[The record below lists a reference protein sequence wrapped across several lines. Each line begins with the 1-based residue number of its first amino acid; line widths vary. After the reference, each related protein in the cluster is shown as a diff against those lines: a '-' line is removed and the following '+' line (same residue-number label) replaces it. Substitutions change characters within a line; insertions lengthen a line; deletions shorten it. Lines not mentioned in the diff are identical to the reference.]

1 MSKRAKGAGP
11 QATPIAIIGMG
22 CMFPKARDLKEYWR
36 LLRTGGDGITDT
48 PATHWGIGDYFDAD
62 PKTPDMTYCHRGG
75 FIPPV
80 PFDPTEFGIPP
91 TILEATDTS
100 QLLGLVIAKRALEDA
115 GYGESREF
123 NRERV
128 GVILGITGLQE
139 LALPLGARLGHP
151 VWRKALA
158 EAGVDPDVAEDVVVR
173 IADGYV
179 GWQENSFPGLLGN
192 VVAGRIANRLN
203 LRGTNCVVDA
213 ACASSLSAVHL
224 AMLELATGRSDMAI
238 AGGVDTLNDIFM
250 YMCFSKTPAL
260 SPTGDARPFADS
272 ADGTV
277 LGEGIGML
285 VLKRLPDAQR
295 DGDRIYAVI
304 RSMGTSSDGRS
315 QSIYA
320 PHAGGQARA
329 LRNAYELAD
338 VDPDS
343 ITLIE
348 AHGTG
353 TKVGDA
359 VEFDALRTVFREAAP
374 DGTWCALGSVK
385 SQIGHTKAA
394 AGAAGLI
401 KTALALYHRALP
413 PTIKVDAPNAKM
425 AIEDSPFFLNTR
437 MRPWLT
443 VGESPRRAGV
453 SSFGFG
459 GSNFHAVLEEHEATL
474 PEPAW
479 DGSVEIIALSADTI
493 DGLQANLSEWQKR
506 VADEWFD
513 HRSLAWHAA
522 ESRRAFD
529 ASRPH
534 RLLLVVEEAAAL
546 SQQLE
551 QASSRLLSNAGQASW
566 SVTNTYYGSGP
577 AEGLVAFLFP
587 GQGSQH
593 VDMARELAC
602 TFPEMQAALARADAA
617 AETADTRINTAVY
630 PTPTFDEALRE
641 RQAQA
646 LTRTDIAQ
654 PALGAIALGM
664 ADVLRRFGVKPDLA
678 AGHSYGELVALFAAG
693 VFDESSLH
701 HLSRLRG
708 RLMAAGD
715 GDRGTMLAVKA
726 PLGEIERLI
735 ADGSL
740 DVILAN
746 RNSPTQGVLSGDRA
760 EIARAVD
767 LCKQRGI
774 AATQLNVSGAFHSRL
789 MESAVAP
796 FRQALESVEFLA
808 PRIPVV
814 ATSTAKPYPSDA
826 ASARALLGRQLLE
839 PVDFVGQIE
848 TLYHSGAR
856 TFIEVGPKSVLTGLA
871 DAILDRRGTRCIA
884 VDASAGKRSG
894 VADLARCLCRLAAEG
909 RAVELEKWEKPSVQP
924 RKPRMIVPLVG
935 ANYRAPRAA
944 LEPATATL
952 TQSRDP
958 AQQSR
963 DRKGAGSVNSEIR
976 KGREHDVIA
985 PAPMEL
991 RTTDTLSV
999 PTEKPTA
1006 AEFQSKNVNSPP
1018 MSQPKPPPSPAPQPT
1033 PALVEAMRIVQEGL
1047 QAMQALQQQT
1057 AAAHQRFLES
1067 QEQAHRSIQL
1077 LIENQHR
1084 LLSGGMAQPMSIAAP
1099 MIAQPAPIPQPLP
1112 SPAPSVIVQK
1122 ASAPVMAPPA
1132 PIAPPVVPVA
1142 PPPSKAE
1149 SPRPSI
1155 SPSASAPPATSDIN
1169 NAAVVLDVVCEKTGY
1184 PRDMIDLSMDIE
1196 ADLGID
1202 SIKRVEIVAA
1212 VEERIPGFTGI
1223 KPEYMGSIRTLAEI
1237 VTFIDSGATDP
1248 SRDRKGAGSQ
1258 IAEVKLVPEPEL
1270 PDTNDPHRA
1279 GNLSTAA
1286 FSDTLLDVVAQLTG
1300 YPREMLELGMDMEAD
1315 LGIDSIKRVEI
1326 LAGVE
1331 ARIPEMPTVQPDYMG
1346 SLRTLQQIV
1355 DYCTSRSTKSD
1366 ALIVTPTPSPA
1377 RIVDAPRPQ
1386 PRIAARPVERRVLSL
1401 IDLPALH
1408 AAPLSL
1414 APGSSIGITD
1424 DGTDLSKTLAARL
1437 SAMGFAAS
1445 LIDIRNPP
1453 SAFPHCAG
1461 LIIVAPRR
1469 AGSDALWSLQA
1480 EQFLKSAFAIAKSA
1494 AKSLQSSVATGGA
1507 LFATITRMDGAFGL
1521 FGRDHEPAHGGL
1533 AGLAKTAAHEWPGV
1547 TCKAID
1553 VDAAW
1558 LDIDAITDSLLRE
1571 FAAPGPLEVALGLD
1585 SRRGLRL
1592 DALSTRTAPL
1602 DITDRDVILI
1612 TGGARGVTAETAVAL
1627 ARAARPR
1634 LILLG
1639 RSPAPTPEPSWLA
1652 PLESESDIKQAIL
1665 TNEFAGR
1672 EKPKAADL
1680 QAAYIRYMANREVQR
1695 NLARMTDAGA
1705 QVLYRSVDVRDIVA
1719 IKRVVTEVS
1728 AALGPVTGL
1737 IHAAGVLE
1745 DRLIADKTPEQFDR
1759 VFDTKIVALRNL
1771 LAAVN
1776 PGELR
1781 NVIFFSSVSARFGNR
1796 GQSDYAVANESL
1808 NKIAHRLSI
1817 SLPDCRVR
1825 SLNWGP
1831 WDGGMVGPSLKR
1843 EFVRQG
1849 IDLIPLESGAAAL
1862 VEELANTGEG
1872 IEVILGAGFPE
1883 PTIAPPAPAP
1893 TAATMHFAFERRLDL
1908 ASHTFLRSHVLG
1920 GRPVLPLAMSME
1932 WMAHAAMHAHPG
1944 LRLQG
1949 LDAVRVLRGVAV
1961 DAADTTLAFHVG
1973 DPRRKDSQF
1982 FVNVEMRGHDDQ
1994 AREVVYASATV
2005 ILGSRPAPAPAIPY
2019 SDAVALQKYPRDLRA
2034 AYSEILFHGKDLRG
2048 IQKVDGWSSGGIVA
2062 LVGTAPAPAQWMA
2075 NPLRSDW
2082 LTDPLVI
2089 DSAFQLAIL
2098 WCFEELGMV
2107 SLPSALGSYRQFR
2120 TSFPRDGVTAVLEV
2134 TDHTQKKM
2142 TCDVTFFDLDAA
2154 VVARIEGYEC
2164 TADPSLRAAF
2174 RKAAASI

>member
-62 PKTPDMTYCHRGG
+62 PKSPDMTYCHRGG

-100 QLLGLVIAKRALEDA
+100 QLLGLVIAKQALEDA
-115 GYGESREF
+115 GYGENREF

-158 EAGVDPDVAEDVVVR
+158 EAGVDPDVAEDVVAR

-338 VDPDS
+338 VDPDT

-359 VEFDALRTVFREAAP
+359 VEFDALRTVFREAAS

-425 AIEDSPFFLNTR
+425 AIEESPFFLNTR

-479 DGSVEIIALSADTI
+479 DGSVDIIALSAHTI
-493 DGLQANLSEWQKR
+493 DALQSNVAEWQQR
-506 VADEWFD
+506 AADEWFD
-513 HRSLAWHAA
+513 HRQLAWNAA
-522 ESRRAFD
+522 ESRRSFD
-529 ASRPH
+529 ASGPH
-534 RLLLVVEEAAAL
+534 RLLLVVDDADAL
-546 SQQLE
+546 SQQLDH
-551 QASSRLLSNAGQASW
+551 ASNRLLSNAGQSSW
-566 SVTNTYYGSGP
+566 STTNTYYGSGS
-577 AEGLVAFLFP
+577 ADGLIAFLFP

-602 TFPEMQAALARADAA
+602 TFPEMQAALARADAT

-641 RQAQA
+641 RQAQT

-654 PALGAIALGM
+654 PALGSISLGM
-664 ADVLRRFGVKPDLA
+664 VDVLRRFGVEPDLA

-715 GDRGTMLAVKA
+715 GDLGTMLAVKA

-735 ADGSL
+735 AECAL

-746 RNSPTQGVLSGDRA
+746 RNSPTQGVLSGARA

-789 MESAVAP
+789 MEPAVAP

-856 TFIEVGPKSVLTGLA
+856 TFIEVGPKSALTGLA
-871 DAILDRRGTRCIA
+871 DAILDRRGARCIA

-924 RKPRMIVPLVG
+924 RKPRMVVPLVG
-935 ANYRAPRAA
+935 ANFRAPRPA
-944 LEPATATL
+944 LEPVAV
-952 TQSRDP
+952 SREMEFP
-958 AQQSR
+958 TRTHNEPRAQASGPHTHNEPRAQASGPHTHNEPR
-963 DRKGAGSVNSEIR
+963 AQASGSHADASINEPIFINS
-976 KGREHDVIA
+976 
-985 PAPMEL
+985 
-991 RTTDTLSV
+991 T
-999 PTEKPTA
+999 
-1006 AEFQSKNVNSPP
+1006 P
-1018 MSQPKPPPSPAPQPT
+1018 MSQPTPPPSSTPQPT

-1047 QAMQALQQQT
+1047 HAMQALQQQT

-1067 QEQAHRSIQL
+1067 QEQAHRSIQS

-1084 LLSGGMAQPMSIAAP
+1084 LLSGGIAQPMSIAAP
-1099 MIAQPAPIPQPLP
+1099 MVVPLAPAPQPSP
-1112 SPAPSVIVQK
+1112 APAPAPSVIVQR
-1122 ASAPVMAPPA
+1122 ASAPVMAPSA

-1142 PPPSKAE
+1142 PQVAPPTARTE
-1149 SPRPSI
+1149 SPRPS
-1155 SPSASAPPATSDIN
+1155 SVPSISAPPATSNTN
-1169 NAAVVLDVVCEKTGY
+1169 NATVVLDVVCEKTGY
-1184 PRDMIDLSMDIE
+1184 PREMIDLAMDIE

-1237 VTFIDSGATDP
+1237 VAFIESSSPSPVAETNQSTRREPGGMSTTRSDSETTTT
-1248 SRDRKGAGSQ
+1248 
-1258 IAEVKLVPEPEL
+1258 IAADSP
-1270 PDTNDPHRA
+1270 TTSI
-1279 GNLSTAA
+1279 STAA
-1286 FSDTLLDVVAQLTG
+1286 FSETLLDVVAQLTG

-1326 LAGVE
+1326 LAGV
-1331 ARIPEMPTVQPDYMG
+1331 R
-1346 SLRTLQQIV
+1346 
-1355 DYCTSRSTKSD
+1355 
-1366 ALIVTPTPSPA
+1366 
-1377 RIVDAPRPQ
+1377 
-1386 PRIAARPVERRVLSL
+1386 
-1401 IDLPALH
+1401 
-1408 AAPLSL
+1408 
-1414 APGSSIGITD
+1414 
-1424 DGTDLSKTLAARL
+1424 
-1437 SAMGFAAS
+1437 
-1445 LIDIRNPP
+1445 
-1453 SAFPHCAG
+1453 
-1461 LIIVAPRR
+1461 
-1469 AGSDALWSLQA
+1469 
-1480 EQFLKSAFAIAKSA
+1480 
-1494 AKSLQSSVATGGA
+1494 
-1507 LFATITRMDGAFGL
+1507 
-1521 FGRDHEPAHGGL
+1521 
-1533 AGLAKTAAHEWPGV
+1533 
-1547 TCKAID
+1547 
-1553 VDAAW
+1553 
-1558 LDIDAITDSLLRE
+1558 
-1571 FAAPGPLEVALGLD
+1571 
-1585 SRRGLRL
+1585 
-1592 DALSTRTAPL
+1592 
-1602 DITDRDVILI
+1602 
-1612 TGGARGVTAETAVAL
+1612 
-1627 ARAARPR
+1627 
-1634 LILLG
+1634 
-1639 RSPAPTPEPSWLA
+1639 
-1652 PLESESDIKQAIL
+1652 
-1665 TNEFAGR
+1665 
-1672 EKPKAADL
+1672 
-1680 QAAYIRYMANREVQR
+1680 
-1695 NLARMTDAGA
+1695 
-1705 QVLYRSVDVRDIVA
+1705 
-1719 IKRVVTEVS
+1719 
-1728 AALGPVTGL
+1728 
-1737 IHAAGVLE
+1737 
-1745 DRLIADKTPEQFDR
+1745 
-1759 VFDTKIVALRNL
+1759 
-1771 LAAVN
+1771 
-1776 PGELR
+1776 
-1781 NVIFFSSVSARFGNR
+1781 
-1796 GQSDYAVANESL
+1796 
-1808 NKIAHRLSI
+1808 
-1817 SLPDCRVR
+1817 
-1825 SLNWGP
+1825 
-1831 WDGGMVGPSLKR
+1831 
-1843 EFVRQG
+1843 
-1849 IDLIPLESGAAAL
+1849 
-1862 VEELANTGEG
+1862 
-1872 IEVILGAGFPE
+1872 
-1883 PTIAPPAPAP
+1883 
-1893 TAATMHFAFERRLDL
+1893 
-1908 ASHTFLRSHVLG
+1908 
-1920 GRPVLPLAMSME
+1920 
-1932 WMAHAAMHAHPG
+1932 
-1944 LRLQG
+1944 
-1949 LDAVRVLRGVAV
+1949 
-1961 DAADTTLAFHVG
+1961 
-1973 DPRRKDSQF
+1973 
-1982 FVNVEMRGHDDQ
+1982 
-1994 AREVVYASATV
+1994 
-2005 ILGSRPAPAPAIPY
+2005 
-2019 SDAVALQKYPRDLRA
+2019 
-2034 AYSEILFHGKDLRG
+2034 
-2048 IQKVDGWSSGGIVA
+2048 
-2062 LVGTAPAPAQWMA
+2062 
-2075 NPLRSDW
+2075 
-2082 LTDPLVI
+2082 
-2089 DSAFQLAIL
+2089 
-2098 WCFEELGMV
+2098 
-2107 SLPSALGSYRQFR
+2107 
-2120 TSFPRDGVTAVLEV
+2120 
-2134 TDHTQKKM
+2134 
-2142 TCDVTFFDLDAA
+2142 
-2154 VVARIEGYEC
+2154 
-2164 TADPSLRAAF
+2164 
-2174 RKAAASI
+2174 